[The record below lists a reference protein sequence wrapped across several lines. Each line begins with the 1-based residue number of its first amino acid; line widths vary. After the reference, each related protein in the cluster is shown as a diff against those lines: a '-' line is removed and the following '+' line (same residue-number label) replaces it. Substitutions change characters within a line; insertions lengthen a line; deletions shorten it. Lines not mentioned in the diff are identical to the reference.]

1 MKSFPTADEIRE
13 GALRTIRQGLS
24 RVGITV
30 FVPVRPRPDTDML
43 VASINGHLLL
53 SATTLE
59 TWVSAGIRHING
71 SLVVQQATEKNDAI
85 NLDAVAMANEQCVID
100 LVFCSS
106 GKRCSSKGKL
116 RRALTTWNETNGSI
130 VSFQF
135 EGTAEPFA

>member
-71 SLVVQQATEKNDAI
+71 SLVVRQGSADAFK
-85 NLDAVAMANEQCVID
+85 LDAVFMANEPCVLD

-116 RRALTTWNETNGSI
+116 RRVVATWSEQHGSV